1 MDSSPAT
8 DPYAAPKANVG
19 NVELPSL
26 AMRAIVARWLMFANA
41 LGIVAGMVI
50 TGLLYAHAL
59 SAQIGELQSTGV
71 LLGAGIGCL
80 RTVVT
85 FASVVSFFVWL
96 HTAYARATR
105 GVADALFTPA
115 ASVGWWFVPVANLWM
130 PLQAVRHLW
139 QLSHSGG
146 EWNRVAPPPRIGIW
160 WAAFL
165 VSTGGLCTAMVVMLL
180 PGWTIASRVLA
191 YGAACLSIV
200 ATLLAAR
207 IVGEITAMQQQ
218 RLGVD

>member
-71 LLGAGIGCL
+71 LLGAGIG
-80 RTVVT
+80 
-85 FASVVSFFVWL
+85 
-96 HTAYARATR
+96 
-105 GVADALFTPA
+105 A
-115 ASVGWWFVPVANLWM
+115 A
-130 PLQAVRHLW
+130 
-139 QLSHSGG
+139 
-146 EWNRVAPPPRIGIW
+146 
-160 WAAFL
+160 
-165 VSTGGLCTAMVVMLL
+165 
-180 PGWTIASRVLA
+180 
-191 YGAACLSIV
+191 
-200 ATLLAAR
+200 
-207 IVGEITAMQQQ
+207 
-218 RLGVD
+218 